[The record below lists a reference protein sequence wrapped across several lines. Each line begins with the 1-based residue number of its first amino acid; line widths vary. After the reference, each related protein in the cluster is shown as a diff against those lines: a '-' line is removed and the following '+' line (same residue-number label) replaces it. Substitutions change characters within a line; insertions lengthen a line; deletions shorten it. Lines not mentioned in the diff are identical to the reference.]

1 MKNQRYGNTAIST
14 VYGKNKVH
22 RRNPMINKKIEEAV
36 NSQINAEQYSA
47 YLYLSMSSYFQ
58 DKGLKGFAHW
68 MEIQAAEEFAHSR
81 KFYRYLFDRGGR
93 VILRAI
99 DGPPTE
105 WKSPENVFEEI
116 YKHEQ
121 KVTGLINDLVNL
133 AIAEKDHATNNM
145 LQWFVAEQVEEEAS
159 ALEILDELKLIGNDG
174 NGLLMKDREL
184 AQRILNLLLY
194 TGLAGAGA

>member
-1 MKNQRYGNTAIST
+1 
-14 VYGKNKVH
+14 
-22 RRNPMINKKIEEAV
+22 MINKKVEETI
-36 NSQINAEQYSA
+36 NNQINAEQYSA
-47 YLYLSMSSYFQ
+47 YLYLSMMAYFQ
-58 DKGLKGFAHW
+58 NKGLKGFAHW
-68 MEIQAAEEFAHSR
+68 MEVQAAEEFAHSR
-81 KFYRYLFDRGGR
+81 KFYQYLLDRGGR
-93 VILRAI
+93 VLLKPIA
-99 DGPPTE
+99 GPPTD
-105 WKSPENVFEEI
+105 WKSPEDVFEEV

-184 AQRILNLLLY
+184 SQRVLNMTLY
-194 TGLAGAGA
+194 TGLAGQGA

>member
-1 MKNQRYGNTAIST
+1 
-14 VYGKNKVH
+14 
-22 RRNPMINKKIEEAV
+22 MINKKVEDAV

-47 YLYLSMSSYFQ
+47 YLYLSMSAYFQ
-58 DKGLKGFAHW
+58 NKGLKGFAHW

-93 VILRAI
+93 VMLKAI

-105 WKSPENVFEEI
+105 WKSPEHVFEEI

-184 AQRILNLLLY
+184 GLRVLNLLLY
-194 TGLAGAGA
+194 AGLAGAGA